1 MTNDTL
7 RSKSVTTRKGIK
19 NFTQDDKDKIK
30 SVIRSRMK
38 FRDTNE
44 ELLEKIEDK
53 GFNIGE
59 TKLREFKN
67 EIRNE
72 MGKRFE
78 EIGTY
83 ELMEE
88 HDIAVQT
95 IKMLLKKYNSE
106 FNSIEDPID
115 RTRVGQEIR
124 NSLQDLMS
132 LYSKAEVVQQ
142 VLKYFEE
149 EYGEKKDQQVE
160 KVGKKVKGHARGDLF
175 PRYYL

>member
-1 MTNDTL
+1 MRN
-7 RSKSVTTRKGIK
+7 KGIK

-30 SVIRSRMK
+30 SIIRSRFK
-38 FRDTNE
+38 FRDTNT
-44 ELLEKIEDK
+44 ELLEALEDK

-59 TKLREFKN
+59 TKLREFKKD
-67 EIRNE
+67 IRNE
-72 MGKRFE
+72 LGERFE

-88 HDIAVQT
+88 YDGAVDN

-106 FNSIEDPID
+106 FNDIEDPID

-132 LYSKAEVVQQ
+132 LYSKAEVVEQ
-142 VLKYFEE
+142 VLKYLQE
-149 EYGEKKDQQVE
+149 EYGEKKEEQV
-160 KVGKKVKGHARGDLF
+160 KKIAKKVKSI
-175 PRYYL
+175 